1 MGVVIIIPAHNE
13 AATISRVIQAAKNY
27 GRVVVVDDG
36 STDNTAAVARRYG
49 VVVLQHIVNLGKG
62 CALKTGC
69 DYAVR
74 EHAEHIV
81 VIDADAQHDPHD
93 IPLFLDALN
102 DKDIVFG
109 YRTLSNK
116 MPRILRFGNEFINNV
131 STVLYGL
138 RLHDTQCGYR
148 AFTREAYKKLRWS
161 AQDYSVESEMVS
173 SAGKHGLR
181 YAEVPI
187 KTVYTNKYK
196 GTTVID
202 GVKIVMKMIWWKVA
216 TWF

>member
-1 MGVVIIIPAHNE
+1 MGVIIIIPAHNE
-13 AATISRVIQAAKNY
+13 AAPIPRVIQAAKNY
-27 GRVVVVDDG
+27 GQVVVVDDG
-36 STDNTAAVARRYG
+36 STDGTAAVARQHG
-49 VVVLQHIVNLGKG
+49 AVVLQHVVNLGKG

-74 EHAEHIV
+74 EGAESII

-93 IPLFLDALN
+93 IPVFLKKLEGH
-102 DKDIVFG
+102 DIVFG
-109 YRTLSNK
+109 YRMLSEE
-116 MPRILRFGNEFINNV
+116 MPGILRFGNNFINGV
-131 STVLYGL
+131 AAFLYGL

-148 AFTREAYKKLRWS
+148 AFTREAYNKLRWS

-173 SAGKHGLR
+173 GAGKHKLR

-202 GVKIVMKMIWWKVA
+202 GVKIVLKMFWWKVTA
-216 TWF
+216 WF